1 MSMPQL
7 KEYDGLIYTRYVG
20 GNPIIYCWYIDYISV
35 SIAYKSTE
43 ITCLCKYL
51 LKSIERSKFV
61 RWIFVYKL

>member
-20 GNPIIYCWYIDYISV
+20 GNPIIYCLSIDYISV

-51 LKSIERSKFV
+51 LLNIERLKCVWS
-61 RWIFVYKL
+61 IFVFKL